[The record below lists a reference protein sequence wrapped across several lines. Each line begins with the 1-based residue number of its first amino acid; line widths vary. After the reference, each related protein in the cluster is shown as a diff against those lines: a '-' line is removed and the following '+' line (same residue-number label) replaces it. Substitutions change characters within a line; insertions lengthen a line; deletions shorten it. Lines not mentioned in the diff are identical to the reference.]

1 MTRATFSKRR
11 ILSVLLALLVAVSL
25 LSTVSYAAEK
35 ESITIKVDEIEET
48 EDGATVTLKIQN
60 NTGSN
65 VSFGWVNSC
74 DVLITTDDGEY
85 SCRPPHDRIKRGKS
99 TVEMEL
105 DGVEGK
111 IERIEL
117 TELCLLSDDGLPN
130 EEMHDVVIYDK
141 EEGIKSFEGE
151 FSYFSSPQNIIMTI
165 ISIVPFVMAGVLVT
179 VGIIVFLNVRKNRKA
194 DDEMATMGLGFGAG
208 SQDMGAEMH
217 RQAHE
222 AAMRDHTNFVNQQ
235 NLHNHIQIHNDFTQQ
250 SMNTTDMGGFN
261 PPPTPPAGM

>member
-1 MTRATFSKRR
+1 MIRATFSKRR
-11 ILSVLLALLVAVSL
+11 ILSVLLALLLAVSL
-25 LSTVSYAAEK
+25 LSTVSYAAEE
-35 ESITIKVDEIEET
+35 ESIIIKVDEIEET
-48 EDGATVTLKIQN
+48 EGGATVTLKIQN
-60 NTGSN
+60 NTGSR

-74 DVLITTDDGEY
+74 DVLITTDDGDY
-85 SCRPPHDRIKRGKS
+85 SCRPPHESIKIGKS
-99 TVEMEL
+99 TVEMQLE
-105 DGVEGK
+105 DIEGK

-117 TELCLLSDDGLPN
+117 TELCLLSDDGLPS

-141 EEGIKSFEGE
+141 AEGIKSFEGE
-151 FSYFSSPQNIIMTI
+151 FAYFSSPQNIIMTI
-165 ISIVPFVMAGVLVT
+165 ISIVPFLMVGIFVV
-179 VGIIVFLNVRKNRKA
+179 VGIIVFLNVRKNRRA
-194 DDEMATMGLGFGAG
+194 DEEMAMGLDFGAG

-222 AAMRDHTNFVNQQ
+222 TAMRDHANFVNQQ